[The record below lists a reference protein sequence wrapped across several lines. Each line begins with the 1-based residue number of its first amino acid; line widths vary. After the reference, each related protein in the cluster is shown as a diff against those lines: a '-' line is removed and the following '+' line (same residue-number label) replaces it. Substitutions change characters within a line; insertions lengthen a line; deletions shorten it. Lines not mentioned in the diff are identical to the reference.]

1 MTKRAKDKRV
11 KSKKAD
17 LTCKDATDLI
27 FDYLSRELDSET
39 TAEFEEHLSKC
50 PDCVAFLNT
59 YKKTIQLTKSFLI
72 PRPPELL
79 TAAASSGPVT
89 KHIGAQMIGTLIP
102 NRLQIRV

>member
-1 MTKRAKDKRV
+1 MEFMFYRI
-11 KSKKAD
+11 
-17 LTCKDATDLI
+17 L
-27 FDYLSRELDSET
+27 YLQGDE
-39 TAEFEEHLSKC
+39 
-50 PDCVAFLNT
+50 
-59 YKKTIQLTKSFLI
+59 ILI